1 MPEGHTIHRLAAEQ
15 QELVGRRLAVT
26 SPQGRFARDAAI
38 LDGRVLAGVE
48 AKGKHLLHHF
58 ETDGHLPVRHLHVH
72 LGMQGKFLRDGSGRP
87 PLRQARVRLEVPTAA
102 VAWELVAP
110 SRCELLDDVQ
120 LDALLE
126 GLGPDPLRDDADA
139 RAVQQQLA
147 DDDRSIGVVLLDQ
160 SVLAGAGNVFRAE
173 VLHACR
179 IHPRRPASSLSGA
192 ERSCLWET
200 LREMMKLAVDEGRIL
215 TIPAAPGVDRSTLP
229 ESEARFVYKQARCRR
244 CGAAVDTGSLGG
256 RTSYT
261 CPSCQPL
268 PT

>member
-26 SPQGRFARDAAI
+26 SPQGRFAGDAAI
-38 LDGRVLAGVE
+38 LDGHVLAGIE

-58 ETDGHLPVRHLHVH
+58 ETDGHRHVGHLHVH
-72 LGMQGKFLRDGSGRP
+72 LGMQGKFLRDQSGRP
-87 PLRQARVRLEVPTAA
+87 PLRQARVRLEDPAAA

-110 SRCELLDDVQ
+110 SRCELLDDAQ
-120 LDALLE
+120 LAHLLE

-139 RAVQQQLA
+139 RAVRQRLV
-147 DDDRSIGVVLLDQ
+147 DDARSIGEVLLDQ

-173 VLHACR
+173 VLHVCR
-179 IHPRRPASSLSGA
+179 IHPRRPASSLSEA
-192 ERSCLWET
+192 ERTCLWET
-200 LREMMKLAVDEGRIL
+200 LREMMKLAVEEGRIL
-215 TIPAAPGVDRSTLP
+215 TVPVGSGIDRSTMP

-244 CGAAVDTGSLGG
+244 CGTAVESESIGG
-256 RTSYT
+256 RTSYA